1 MVGGSYGNGKGGVA
15 FVLEQNFGLYLPK
28 AFQQDFSTVTT
39 SMSDRQHKDL
49 TPADIYEAFIDH
61 YVDGRAPLELVTYK
75 EIVLKNHEDVAIE
88 AECNFNGKPLTL
100 KGTGNGIISALC
112 HAIEDYFHI
121 VMEVVDY
128 REHSMSHGTKS
139 RAISYIQ
146 IADNEG
152 GIYFGAGTS
161 SNITKSGLR
170 AVVSTTNKII
180 R

>member
-1 MVGGSYGNGKGGVA
+1 M
-15 FVLEQNFGLYLPK
+15 
-28 AFQQDFSTVTT
+28 
-39 SMSDRQHKDL
+39 

-112 HAIEDYFHI
+112 HAIEEHFNI

-152 GIYFGAGTS
+152 GMYSAAGTS